1 MTDLKLQEQLMVL
14 DNLVEHQELKDE
26 LQSLDE
32 FLGELQA
39 AAAAPPPPP
48 PVKAVKPRVL
58 WRKRDIDGNIVHARP
73 RSNDHIRN
81 TDPPISAPE
90 TGCEVA
96 FATETFEGFLQDLQH
111 SLIDSSD
118 DEASSTS
125 KDPLLASSDW
135 SMRQRLSSEKW
146 RAERPRL
153 VNIAAAQ
160 ENVARHICQQCGG
173 NPAVVRCSDCRP
185 RPFFCAECDISMH
198 TRHVLH
204 NRDAM
209 TAGFYQPLPPTMVVV
224 DKALCHCERLVPVE
238 IPDRICGCSP
248 ELLRVSSG
256 KTVSVIT
263 MNGRYDLSMP
273 ELNCEAC
280 QATWAAGVADLN
292 QSDYWPATLHF
303 ATIYATDVF
312 YSFEEMKMAAP
323 GLSCQ
328 AFLRMLDQRTVRFG
342 RTGKISADSFQRSF
356 FEWEAVRYEI
366 DNICKEEPFMCPACT
381 PNMLAVSVDGN
392 RKHYRFKNA
401 ARSEEQAI
409 FEGVFIANDEEVTR
423 FVDYIHNTSKHVSGR
438 GVCGGEWSA
447 ARETSQRSASK
458 VDEEGLELAVCR
470 HGVLLCALNMYR
482 GEIFAYP
489 LYLQRKL
496 ASRQI
501 TFFCMDVTCKYW
513 PYLQRIANSCPE
525 LQHLLKMKP
534 FLSVFH
540 AKAHEFKCEVK
551 WSGAYQDGAGLTL
564 GEEVEQCNAFLSRI
578 AVTTKHMSK
587 AGRTDMLTLM
597 AMRWNQ
603 QKFNNLAISLSQR
616 YQKATKALQS
626 QLQNLETMKGE
637 LAVTERQLE
646 DWVSDVK
653 EWGDATTT
661 TTTKNEV
668 DALASR
674 IEVLVAS
681 IKRRSQRLYKDTDG
695 NKGRARMRRKIREE
709 KGILTSVVE
718 KYNKIVPNTETL
730 CLETILSGD
739 TAWPWQLTRSD
750 SVDLKTK
757 RRAFDIIMSVRRLQE
772 EQKILVAE
780 MDNHWKYLSARAN
793 SLRELSCL
801 FASDT
806 LKNSPFGLSEEGL
819 KGLQSII
826 LRKQHKIR
834 NMRKLARDCYL
845 EVLSGGE
852 DINFLKKA
860 SADVCDTDYE
870 VSDDDL

>member
-39 AAAAPPPPP
+39 AAAPPPPPPPP

-90 TGCEVA
+90 TVCEVA

-224 DKALCHCERLVPVE
+224 DKALCHC
-238 IPDRICGCSP
+238 
-248 ELLRVSSG
+248 
-256 KTVSVIT
+256 
-263 MNGRYDLSMP
+263 
-273 ELNCEAC
+273 
-280 QATWAAGVADLN
+280 
-292 QSDYWPATLHF
+292 
-303 ATIYATDVF
+303 
-312 YSFEEMKMAAP
+312 
-323 GLSCQ
+323 
-328 AFLRMLDQRTVRFG
+328 
-342 RTGKISADSFQRSF
+342 
-356 FEWEAVRYEI
+356 
-366 DNICKEEPFMCPACT
+366 
-381 PNMLAVSVDGN
+381 
-392 RKHYRFKNA
+392 
-401 ARSEEQAI
+401 
-409 FEGVFIANDEEVTR
+409 
-423 FVDYIHNTSKHVSGR
+423 
-438 GVCGGEWSA
+438 
-447 ARETSQRSASK
+447 
-458 VDEEGLELAVCR
+458 
-470 HGVLLCALNMYR
+470 
-482 GEIFAYP
+482 
-489 LYLQRKL
+489 
-496 ASRQI
+496 
-501 TFFCMDVTCKYW
+501 
-513 PYLQRIANSCPE
+513 
-525 LQHLLKMKP
+525 
-534 FLSVFH
+534 
-540 AKAHEFKCEVK
+540 
-551 WSGAYQDGAGLTL
+551 
-564 GEEVEQCNAFLSRI
+564 
-578 AVTTKHMSK
+578 
-587 AGRTDMLTLM
+587 
-597 AMRWNQ
+597 
-603 QKFNNLAISLSQR
+603 
-616 YQKATKALQS
+616 
-626 QLQNLETMKGE
+626 
-637 LAVTERQLE
+637 
-646 DWVSDVK
+646 
-653 EWGDATTT
+653 ATTT

-750 SVDLKTK
+750 EPKNVSVSINGSAEIVEGDSVTLICSSDSNPPALNFSWFKENQSSSVGSGQSFSALQSGRFYCEAHNQHGSQRSDAVTVKVHHGAGKNVIVITAASGGLLIIIIIIILFIMRKKKSVKTEDLTVKQISDPNEDTYTALDLKSMTS
-757 RRAFDIIMSVRRLQE
+757 DL
-772 EQKILVAE
+772 
-780 MDNHWKYLSARAN
+780 Y
-793 SLRELSCL
+793 
-801 FASDT
+801 DT
-806 LKNSPFGLSEEGL
+806 LTTVHRRPP
-819 KGLQSII
+819 
-826 LRKQHKIR
+826 
-834 NMRKLARDCYL
+834 
-845 EVLSGGE
+845 E
-852 DINFLKKA
+852 D
-860 SADVCDTDYE
+860 S
-870 VSDDDL
+870 